1 MPLQAHPAFCQAGGA
16 AALGA
21 GSGGVFSIMGIAL
34 AIHTRQKDG
43 ADTPPTVPDD
53 ARDLD
58 DAQQG

>member
-1 MPLQAHPAFCQAGGA
+1 
-16 AALGA
+16 
-21 GSGGVFSIMGIAL
+21 MGIAL